1 MTLHDY
7 LVVWLDTYIGPTK
20 AANTINA
27 YRSALAH
34 LSPGIL
40 AAEITTLQP
49 IQLQR
54 EVNQLAAVYSRQ
66 AQILHT
72 VLHAACKRA
81 VQLRMLPGNP
91 MDLVDKPAHARQE
104 SEYLYPV
111 EAVRY
116 CAAAQ
121 EQPAGALLV
130 LMLCLGLRRNEARGL
145 RCGDMDADGILH
157 IRHQRT
163 RSGGLA
169 RLKSA
174 SSRRD
179 LPVPLPLRGFF
190 SGDSGDFVADV
201 SEKSLRTQHRRVLAC
216 IGCDRRVTLHG
227 LRHTA
232 ATLAIMY
239 GAELV
244 TVQQMLGH
252 RHISLTADLY
262 VHHAVQI
269 IQPTINVLSGHF
281 FNPSNG
287 RGARLEIV

>member
-1 MTLHDY
+1 MTLHEY
-7 LVVWLDTYIGPTK
+7 LVLWLDTYVVPQK
-20 AANTINA
+20 AVNTVRG
-27 YRSALAH
+27 YRDALAH

-40 AAEITTLQP
+40 ATEITALQP
-49 IQLQR
+49 IMLQR
-54 EVNQLAAVYSRQ
+54 EINQLATVYSRQ
-66 AQILHT
+66 AQLLHT
-72 VLHAACKRA
+72 VLHAAIKRA
-81 VQLRMLPGNP
+81 MQLRMLPGNP
-91 MDLVDKPAHARQE
+91 MDLVDKPAHERQE
-104 SEYLYPV
+104 SEYLYPA

-116 CAAAQ
+116 CEAAQ
-121 EQPAGALLV
+121 DQPSGELLV

-145 RCGDMDADGILH
+145 RCGDMDKDGILH

-179 LPVPLPLRGFF
+179 LPVPLPLRDYFA
-190 SGDSGDFVADV
+190 GDSGAYVADV
-201 SEKSLRTQHRRVLAC
+201 SEKSLRTQHRRVMAC

-262 VHHAVQI
+262 VHHAVKI
-269 IQPTINVLSGHF
+269 IQPTINVLYGHF

-287 RGARLEIV
+287 RDARQEIV